1 MMFGYDTRLSMPWK
15 DYFRRSDDFRRSDEE
30 VEKAE
35 ELDTIRGKL
44 ANNRD
49 WVVDNANCHSS
60 ECDRERA
67 FHEDRIS
74 SLEHRLGDIRR
85 EKERKMFEDDDEY

>member
-49 WVVDNANCHSS
+49 WMADNANCHSS

-74 SLEHRLGDIRR
+74 SLEHRLDDIRR
-85 EKERKMFEDDDEY
+85 EKERRDETDDEYQ